1 MKQGLADAVAL
12 SPPFNYLAKKDGFV
26 VLARAYEL
34 FSYPPSGLTT
44 SVKKIKD
51 KREEIKRVIRAGI
64 KANGF
69 IRQNRDGAIQV
80 MMEWLKINRE
90 AAVAT
95 YESVGT
101 AFSQDGNIPEDGL
114 RLFIE
119 EVADASIL
127 KDVQRELGI
136 TGK

>member
-1 MKQGLADAVAL
+1 
-12 SPPFNYLAKKDGFV
+12 
-26 VLARAYEL
+26 
-34 FSYPPSGLTT
+34 
-44 SVKKIKD
+44 
-51 KREEIKRVIRAGI
+51 
-64 KANGF
+64 
-69 IRQNRDGAIQV
+69 
-80 MMEWLKINRE
+80 MEWLKINRE

-95 YESVGT
+95 YGSVGT

-119 EVADASIL
+119 EARNAGKLERQVSIDEVTDASIL

>member
-26 VLARAYEL
+26 VLAGAYEL

-51 KREEIKRVIRAGI
+51 GREEIKRVIRAGI

-69 IRQNRDGAIQV
+69 IRQNRNGWVIHQSEYTFPPVCSFGVVPCTARSMRGQTSFA
-80 MMEWLKINRE
+80 MSSMER
-90 AAVAT
+90 
-95 YESVGT
+95 
-101 AFSQDGNIPEDGL
+101 
-114 RLFIE
+114 R
-119 EVADASIL
+119 ASARSAQSWP
-127 KDVQRELGI
+127 V
-136 TGK
+136 